1 MEKDSVANVLS
12 FTSIAS
18 IMMEWESILTI
29 VLLISAIT
37 LNALRI
43 RDTLKKKKED

>member
-1 MEKDSVANVLS
+1 MEKDSIANVVS

-18 IMMEWESILTI
+18 IMMEWESVLTI
-29 VLLISAIT
+29 ILLISAIT

-43 RDTLKKKKED
+43 RDNLKNKED

>member
-29 VLLISAIT
+29 ILLISAIT
-37 LNALRI
+37 LNILRI
-43 RDTLKKKKED
+43 RDNIKKKKEE

>member
-18 IMMEWESILTI
+18 LMMEWESILTI
-29 VLLISAIT
+29 ILLISAIT